1 MPVYDYACDK
11 AHVEEQSH
19 PMGVYPDVT
28 CGRCNGKMYRVLSAP
43 KSIVFNGP
51 GFYSTEHK

>member
-19 PMGVYPDVT
+19 PMGEYPEVV
-28 CGRCNGKMYRVLSAP
+28 CKRCNGKMYRVISAP
-43 KSIVFNGP
+43 KMVSFNGP
-51 GFYSTEHK
+51 GFYSTEYK

>member
-19 PMGVYPDVT
+19 PMGEYPEVV
-28 CGRCNGKMYRVLSAP
+28 CKRCNGKMYRVISAP
-43 KSIVFNGP
+43 KSISFNGP
-51 GFYSTEHK
+51 GFYSTEYK